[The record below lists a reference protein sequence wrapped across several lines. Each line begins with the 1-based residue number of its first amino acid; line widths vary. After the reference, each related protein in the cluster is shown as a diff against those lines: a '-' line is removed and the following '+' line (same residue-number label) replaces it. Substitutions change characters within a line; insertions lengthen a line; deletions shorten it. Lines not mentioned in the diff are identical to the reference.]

1 FSVGSDTRSETLQLA
16 VAPLKHADV
25 ILGRPWL
32 SRHNPDIDWTTG
44 TILKLRSTPNPL
56 VKPRTSLSPS
66 PPVKSSSPAPVRISV
81 VSRGALA
88 KLARSEKVYVA
99 FIQPTSSPAPSP
111 SPSPDEEALKK
122 HSDDMLE
129 RFSPVFPEKLP
140 SGLPPDRRV
149 QHRIDEYP
157 ESTPVNG
164 PLYRHSE
171 KELKALRDFIAEE
184 VDAGRIRPSASPY
197 ASPVLFVPKKDGTLR
212 ICYDY
217 RALNKQ
223 TIKDRYPLPRIDDLL
238 DRLRRAKYFSKI
250 DLKSGYNQIQVL
262 EDHVHKTAFKTRY
275 GNYECLVMPFGLCNA
290 PGTFQRLMNDLFRPF
305 LDRFVIVYLD
315 DILIYSET
323 LEEHQRHVAQVL
335 KLLQDEQLYAA
346 RQKCELF
353 KTSTEFLGHI
363 VSGDGVSMDPK
374 KTDSIESWPTPK
386 CVRDIQVFLGMANFY
401 RRFIKNFS
409 TMAEPLTR
417 LLTKSLPFAWGPE
430 QDHSFSSLKQ
440 SFQSAPV
447 RRIFRPDL
455 PIRVST
461 DSSDF
466 GIGGV
471 LEQKFEHRWHPIAFE
486 SRKLTPAE
494 RNYPIREKELL
505 AIVHCLTVWRI
516 YLEDVED
523 FEVFTDHHSL
533 QYFKT
538 QKELNKRQAR
548 WQELLCNFTYTIKY
562 IPGPSN
568 SVPDVLSRRPDYL
581 NFVRLLPGSAATS
594 VLTSVSAETTSR
606 QLHFDPA
613 ASSIQVNAIGISSP
627 ISGFLLDVKTAT
639 PDTSEFKLL
648 SDTSTSRT
656 RSQHNHLRG
665 LLLQDGLIV
674 KDNNRLFVPSEQLRL
689 QVLREHH
696 DAPLGGHL
704 GTDKTLA
711 TINRNY
717 YWPGMDDMVRK
728 YIKTCDLCQR
738 IKPSTH
744 KPYGALDPLSA
755 PSNPWS
761 SVSMD
766 FITDLPKS
774 RSGFT
779 AIFVVVDRFSKMVH
793 FYPCNMDGLDALA
806 TAKLFLKVIALH
818 GVPDSI
824 VSDRDPR
831 FKSAFWQSLMKLL
844 GVKLNISSAYHVQ
857 TDGQT
862 ERTNRTL
869 EHILRPY
876 FSYQQDDWD
885 ELLPMAEF
893 AVNNAPSAT
902 TGVSPFQAN
911 YGRHPRTP
919 STLGISVP
927 APASVTLAED
937 INALHQEMHDRIL
950 KAQARQKHHADKR
963 RTDFEFNI
971 NDLVLLSTENIKTTR
986 PSKKLDFRR
995 AGPFKI
1001 LSKVGKVSYKLDLP
1015 SSMSGLHPVFHI
1027 SMLEPYHDPASGSSL
1042 PRAPAPPPP
1051 DIINDMPEYEVE
1063 TILAKRTYR
1072 RQVQYLVKW
1081 VGYPLHDATWEAADH
1096 LSNSQRLI
1104 QAFEERPPAPAS

>member
-1 FSVGSDTRSETLQLA
+1 MVSATSVSTSVSGKKSSKPDSNFGTDLGTQLIFIQISLSGRRATALIDSGASDDLMSQSFILKNTLTTQPLQHPVECELADGRIVHVDSSVNSKLKFSVGSDTRSETLQLA

-184 VDAGRIRPSASPY
+184 VDA
-197 ASPVLFVPKKDGTLR
+197 
-212 ICYDY
+212 
-217 RALNKQ
+217 
-223 TIKDRYPLPRIDDLL
+223 
-238 DRLRRAKYFSKI
+238 
-250 DLKSGYNQIQVL
+250 
-262 EDHVHKTAFKTRY
+262 
-275 GNYECLVMPFGLCNA
+275 
-290 PGTFQRLMNDLFRPF
+290 
-305 LDRFVIVYLD
+305 
-315 DILIYSET
+315 
-323 LEEHQRHVAQVL
+323 EHQRHVAQVL

>member
-1 FSVGSDTRSETLQLA
+1 MARLA
-16 VAPLKHADV
+16 RTDKVYIALV
-25 ILGRPWL
+25 RP
-32 SRHNPDIDWTTG
+32 
-44 TILKLRSTPNPL
+44 TP
-56 VKPRTSLSPS
+56 
-66 PPVKSSSPAPVRISV
+66 SSSAP
-81 VSRGALA
+81 
-88 KLARSEKVYVA
+88 
-99 FIQPTSSPAPSP
+99 QPSS
-111 SPSPDEEALKK
+111 SPDEEVLKK

-129 RFSPVFPEKLP
+129 RFSPVFPDKLP
-140 SGLPPDRRV
+140 AGLPPDRRV
-149 QHRIDEYP
+149 QHRIDEHP
-157 ESTPVNG
+157 GSAPVNG

-171 KELKALRDFIAEE
+171 RELQALRDFIEEE
-184 VDAGRIRPSASPY
+184 VNAGRIRPSASPY

-262 EDHVHKTAFKTRY
+262 EEHVHKTAFKTRY

-315 DILIYSET
+315 DILIFSET
-323 LEEHQRHVAQVL
+323 LEEHQQHVSQVL
-335 KLLQDEQLYAA
+335 KILQEEQLYAA

-374 KTDSIESWPTPK
+374 KTDSIQSWPTPT
-386 CVRDIQVFLGMANFY
+386 CLRDIQVFLGMANFY

-409 TMAEPLTR
+409 TIAEPLTR

-430 QDHSFSSLKQ
+430 QDHSFSTLKQ
-440 SFQSAPV
+440 AFQSAPV

-455 PIRVST
+455 PIRVSS

-471 LEQKFEHRWHPIAFE
+471 LEQKFDHRWHPVAFE

-505 AIVHCLTVWRI
+505 AIVHCLTTWRL
-516 YLEDVED
+516 YLEDVEN
-523 FEVFTDHHSL
+523 FEVLTDHHSL

-548 WQELLCNFTYTIKY
+548 WQELLCNFSYTIKY

-568 SVPDVLSRRPDYL
+568 SVPDALSRRPDYL
-581 NFVRLLPGSAATS
+581 NFVRLLPGSASATS
-594 VLTSVSAETTSR
+594 VSTSVSTSESNSGL
-606 QLHFDPA
+606 QP
-613 ASSIQVNAIGISSP
+613 IQVNSIGASTVHSS
-627 ISGFLLDVKTAT
+627 LLDSIKEAT
-639 PDTSEFKLL
+639 PASLEFGLL
-648 SDTSTSRT
+648 SDPSAART
-656 RSQHNHLRG
+656 RGQQVQLRG
-665 LLLQDGLIV
+665 LQLRDGIIV
-674 KDNNRLFVPSEQLRL
+674 KNNTRIFVPSEQLQL
-689 QVLREHH
+689 QVIQEHH
-696 DAPLGGHL
+696 DGPLGGHL
-704 GTDKTLA
+704 GSDKTLA
-711 TINRNY
+711 TISRNF
-717 YWPGMDDMVRK
+717 YWPGMDLQIRK

-744 KPYGALDPLSA
+744 HPYGALDPIPP
-755 PSNPWS
+755 PSTPWS
-761 SVSMD
+761 SVAMD
-766 FITDLPKS
+766 FITDLPKTN
-774 RSGFT
+774 SGYT
-779 AIFVVVDRFSKMVH
+779 AIFVVIDRFSKMAH
-793 FYPCNMDGLDALA
+793 FIPCDMDGLDSLK

-844 GVKLNISSAYHVQ
+844 GVKLNISSAYHAQ

-876 FSYQQDDWD
+876 CSYDQDNWD

-893 AVNNAPSAT
+893 AFNNAPSAT

-927 APASVTLAED
+927 APASVTLAD
-937 INALHQEMHDRIL
+937 DLRAIHQDMHDRII
-950 KAQARQKHHADKR
+950 KAQAHQKEHADKR
-963 RTDFEFNI
+963 RSDLDFNI
-971 NDLVLLSTENIKTTR
+971 GDKVLLSMENIKTTR

-1001 LSKVGKVSYKLDLP
+1001 IAKVGNVSYKLDLP
-1015 SSMSGLHPVFHI
+1015 ASMAALHPVFHI
-1027 SMLEPYHDPASGSSL
+1027 SMLEPYHDPSSGSVL
-1042 PRAPAPPPP
+1042 PRTPAPPPP
-1051 DIINDMPEYEVE
+1051 EVINNTPEYEVE
-1063 TILAKRTYR
+1063 RILAKRTYR

-1081 VGYPLHDATWEAADH
+1081 LGYPLHEATWEPAANLEH
-1096 LSNSQRLI
+1096 SPRRVQE
-1104 QAFEERPPAPAS
+1104 FEERTKGTAS